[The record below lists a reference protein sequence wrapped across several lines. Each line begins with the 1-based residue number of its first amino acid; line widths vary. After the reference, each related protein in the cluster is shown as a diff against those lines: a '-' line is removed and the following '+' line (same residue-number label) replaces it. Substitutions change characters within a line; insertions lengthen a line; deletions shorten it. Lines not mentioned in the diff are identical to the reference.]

1 MYESEANNRVEALPP
16 IPAEVISELAELK
29 GNVSARTAL
38 PWSEHCTECVWP
50 TCYSSCE
57 LYSPRADGKCRRF
70 VDGMVR
76 IECPAALNSYLLK
89 IRFKRWG
96 KLWTPAAL
104 RMHTAD
110 HARSIEQRDHRIG
123 GLLQIAP
130 LPRSLKS
137 AITGKRYSFKKRMA
151 QRKNG
156 TAAVPT
162 CFVLECYNPEE
173 RTIQLSLTMRS
184 LNEAVKVPF
193 QALIDLKPGFRRV
206 RIPTEEISSVL
217 DLNSPFSIDLIP
229 NDVPDGTT
237 LYFGTM
243 DFLKEITTQPKPG
256 AKAPGDKPKVKCVVW
271 DLDNTLWDGI
281 LVEDGAEKLRLK
293 PGVVEVIHE
302 LDRRGILLSIVS
314 KNNAEEASEVLRKF
328 QLEEYFLC
336 PQISWQPKSE
346 GIRAI
351 AQELNIGTDTLLFLD
366 DSEFELQ
373 EVKAVHAEVRTF
385 GAASYR
391 TLLEKEELKVPITE
405 ESRNRRKMYKT
416 EADRR
421 NIAEGFGQD
430 YFAFLRHCN
439 IQLNVR
445 PLTDE
450 NLERVHELTQRTNQM
465 NFSGNRYDRRVLKD
479 ILSSPYLDAY
489 VLDCSDRFG
498 SYGVIGF
505 GLVDRREPRLTD
517 LMFSCRIQSK
527 RVEHAFLA
535 YIIRKYIEDSG
546 KDFYANYRKTPRNA
560 PSGRVFADLGMIEE
574 SEIDGVLSLR
584 FHQNQQL
591 PEEDVVQIILKEEA
605 PAVPA

>member
-29 GNVSARTAL
+29 SNVSARTAL

-76 IECPAALNSYLLK
+76 VECPAALNSYLLK

-104 RMHTAD
+104 RMHTANK
-110 HARSIEQRDHRIG
+110 ARSIEQRDYRIG
-123 GLLQIAP
+123 SLLQIAP

-151 QRKNG
+151 QRKNSA
-156 TAAVPT
+156 AAVPT
-162 CFVLECYNPEE
+162 SFVLECYNPEE
-173 RTIQLSLTMRS
+173 QTIQLSLTMRS
-184 LNEAVKVPF
+184 LDEAVRVPY
-193 QALIDLKPGFRRV
+193 QTLIDLNPGFRRV
-206 RIPTEEISSVL
+206 RIPVEEISAVL

-243 DFLKEITTQPKPG
+243 DFLEEIGTRRNPRAKVPG
-256 AKAPGDKPKVKCVVW
+256 KAKVKCVVW

-293 PGVVEVIHE
+293 PGVVEMIHE

-314 KNNAEEASEVLRKF
+314 KNNAEEALEILRKF
-328 QLEEYFLC
+328 GLEEYFLC

-351 AQELNIGTDTLLFLD
+351 ATELNIGADTLLFLD

-373 EVKAVHAEVRTF
+373 EVKAVHPEVRVLD
-385 GAASYR
+385 ADSYR

-535 YIIRKYIEDSG
+535 CIIRKYIEDSG

-560 PSGRVFADLGMIEE
+560 PSGRVFADLGMSEE
-574 SEIDGVLSLR
+574 SVTDGVLSLR
-584 FHQNQQL
+584 FHKDQEL
-591 PEEDVVQIILKEEA
+591 PEEDVVQIIFKEAA